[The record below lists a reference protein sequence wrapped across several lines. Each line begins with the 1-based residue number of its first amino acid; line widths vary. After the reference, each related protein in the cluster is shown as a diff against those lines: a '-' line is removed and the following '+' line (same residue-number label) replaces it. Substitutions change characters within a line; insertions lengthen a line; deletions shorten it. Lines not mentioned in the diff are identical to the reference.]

1 MSENNTTANR
11 KETEFVVIY
20 IYIIDIRLDSL
31 LAVGGISFASLG
43 PIVEKWSLKALKS
56 SLELEIIAS
65 FNFSSFSAISQ
76 HTL

>member
-20 IYIIDIRLDSL
+20 IYIIDIRRESL

-43 PIVEKWSLKALKS
+43 RIVEKWSLKAL
-56 SLELEIIAS
+56 EVTRIRDHCIIQ
-65 FNFSSFSAISQ
+65 F
-76 HTL
+76 